1 MKPERV
7 YVVVVGSL
15 KKSNSTRIRRPYY
28 GSYGRAIEGGNKLEA
43 NKVLD
48 EENRISSSDMETSDG
63 VSDCISVE
71 KKGGGAKE
79 RAREGREHNKSPESR
94 HDDEG
99 GCRQR
104 RFCRRR
110 RRRCRCCRRRRPS
123 RCGYYG
129 KEEREGKSL
138 ERTTLSPVNRR
149 SDGT

>member
-15 KKSNSTRIRRPYY
+15 KKSNWTRVRRPYY

-71 KKGGGAKE
+71 KKGGGEGAS
-79 RAREGREHNKSPESR
+79 EGRP
-94 HDDEG
+94 
-99 GCRQR
+99 
-104 RFCRRR
+104 
-110 RRRCRCCRRRRPS
+110 
-123 RCGYYG
+123 
-129 KEEREGKSL
+129 
-138 ERTTLSPVNRR
+138 
-149 SDGT
+149 

>member
-15 KKSNSTRIRRPYY
+15 KKKSNSTRIRRPYY

-71 KKGGGAKE
+71 KKGGAKE
-79 RAREGREHNKSPESR
+79 RARGRP
-94 HDDEG
+94 
-99 GCRQR
+99 
-104 RFCRRR
+104 
-110 RRRCRCCRRRRPS
+110 
-123 RCGYYG
+123 
-129 KEEREGKSL
+129 
-138 ERTTLSPVNRR
+138 
-149 SDGT
+149 